1 MMKKSIV
8 SKHGKCLKEIIKEHH
23 KVSGKLQ
30 TITGDLIFRY
40 LLNVNVWIHLLQ
52 KTKIWQTDNMQPFH
66 NTRLKNPHNQLVNN
80 QSEPKGT
87 KLTQNGTRL

>member
-1 MMKKSIV
+1 MKKSIV
-8 SKHGKCLKEIIKEHH
+8 SKHAKCLKEIIKEHH

-52 KTKIWQTDNMQPFH
+52 KTKNLTD
-66 NTRLKNPHNQLVNN
+66 
-80 QSEPKGT
+80 
-87 KLTQNGTRL
+87 